1 VRRVALL
8 RWRRAFVGRSM
19 SHGDSWLAGGV
30 DGDAVPLLL
39 VRLLPP
45 DASLRGPRL
54 PGFRSRLRFEW
65 G

>member
-1 VRRVALL
+1 
-8 RWRRAFVGRSM
+8 M